1 MIQEGAGVKQAALDQ
16 LARNRLDGLRGA
28 DGHR

>member
-1 MIQEGAGVKQAALDQ
+1 MIPDGAGVKQAALDD
-16 LARNRLDGLRGA
+16 LARNRLDGLRDA